1 MIYTVMYNTST
12 YWRSHLAAV
21 KKQSGRIRLS
31 AAYIFYTFSN
41 RPAVRSCQILWDV
54 MAGGS
59 WCCLDH
65 IRHLRFATGRRR
77 SRQSLSRPFLALVS
91 PQRPPQRPL
100 NATELPPGGPHERS
114 NGRSD
119 LLLAC
124 YDARLSSFINNNPE
138 SNRLFRP
145 LSVFVS
151 PWHINLI
158 NTRHSTSFYARYYH
172 YHTLLPLWMPRTK
185 QNFVTFQL
193 RITYHRALS
202 SSLCLKVAWLR
213 NNGRI
218 EDAKTSVGV
227 CVNTWYVREALQ
239 LRSLWRFLHKGIFH
253 YEASYR
259 TEYVCM

>member
-41 RPAVRSCQILWDV
+41 RPAVRSCQILWD
-54 MAGGS
+54 
-59 WCCLDH
+59 
-65 IRHLRFATGRRR
+65 
-77 SRQSLSRPFLALVS
+77 SRQCHGGGQLMLYWSHSALAIRDRKEKKSPIFVSSPFS
-91 PQRPPQRPL
+91 PCLPATPPQRPL

-119 LLLAC
+119 LMLAC

-151 PWHINLI
+151 PWHINWI

-172 YHTLLPLWMPRTK
+172 YHTLWMPRTK

-193 RITYHRALS
+193 RITYHHALS

-227 CVNTWYVREALQ
+227 CVNT
-239 LRSLWRFLHKGIFH
+239 
-253 YEASYR
+253 
-259 TEYVCM
+259 